1 MSKEEREPMSG
12 PKKSL
17 CRLSYAELDEL
28 LERSSILEGNQ
39 AEAFAEALREVA
51 LYGSEPRLQITHSK
65 ALLRRMEVTRDF
77 QETLILSHIQESV
90 PSFYLS
96 LALRHIFARGLVIAA
111 SKNTTHAVLRRA
123 LTRLFKLPGFN
134 SCPVLQHCAAELFLS
149 AIGISQN
156 PAEAE
161 ELLRQLRQLPGIA
174 YCSTLQEMSEE
185 GARIVK
191 RGGRDPIVKID
202 LNQLMLTPLN
212 KIKRLFGMGDFRM
225 RVEFRGLEKY
235 DQAVVR
241 VPAFTEK
248 AARRAASKFIADFL
262 KNEIGQDSRSA
273 KILDVFPPGS
283 AWNPGGIQS

>member
-1 MSKEEREPMSG
+1 MSV

-28 LERSSILEGNQ
+28 LERSSILEGAQ
-39 AEAFAEALREVA
+39 AEAFAEALRDVA

-65 ALLRRMEVTRDF
+65 ALLSRMQTTSDF
-77 QETLILSHIQESV
+77 EETLILSHVQESL

-111 SKNTTHAVLRRA
+111 SKNPTHAVLRRA
-123 LTRLFKLPGFN
+123 LARLFKLPGFN
-134 SCPVLQHCAAELFLS
+134 SCPVLQHCAAELFLT

-161 ELLRQLRQLPGIA
+161 ELLRQLKQLPGMA
-174 YCSTLQEMSEE
+174 YCSELQGMAEK

-191 RGGRDPIVKID
+191 RGGSDPIVKID
-202 LNQLMLTPLN
+202 LNQLMMKPLN
-212 KIKRLFGMGDFRM
+212 KVKRLFGMGDFRM
-225 RVEFRGLEKY
+225 RVEFNGLERY
-235 DQAVVR
+235 EQAVVR

-248 AARRAASKFIADFL
+248 AARRAAGKFIADFL
-262 KNEIGQDSRSA
+262 KNETGQDSRSA

-283 AWNPGGIQS
+283 AWESGRHPILNLS

>member
-1 MSKEEREPMSG
+1 MSV

-28 LERSSILEGNQ
+28 LERSAILEGAQ

-65 ALLRRMEVTRDF
+65 ALLSRMTTTNDF
-77 QETLILSHIQESV
+77 EETLILSHVQESL

-96 LALRHIFARGLVIAA
+96 LALRHLFARGLVIAA
-111 SKNTTHAVLRRA
+111 SKNPTHAVLRRA
-123 LTRLFKLPGFN
+123 LARLFKLPGFN
-134 SCPVLQHCAAELFLS
+134 SCPVLQHCAAELFLT

-161 ELLRQLRQLPGIA
+161 ELLRQLKQLPGMA
-174 YCSTLQEMSEE
+174 YCPDLQAMAER
-185 GARIVK
+185 GARVVK

-202 LNQLMLTPLN
+202 LNQLMMKPLN
-212 KIKRLFGMGDFRM
+212 KVKRLFGMGDFRM
-225 RVEFRGLEKY
+225 RVEFNGLERY
-235 DQAVVR
+235 EQAVVR

-248 AARRAASKFIADFL
+248 AARRAAGKFIADFL
-262 KNEIGQDSRSA
+262 KNETGQDSRSA

-283 AWNPGGIQS
+283 AWESGRHPILNLS

>member
-1 MSKEEREPMSG
+1 MPL

-17 CRLSYAELDEL
+17 CRLTYAELDEL
-28 LERSSILEGNQ
+28 LERSSILEGAQ

-65 ALLRRMEVTRDF
+65 ALLRRMEVTTDF
-77 QETLILSHIQESV
+77 QETLILSHIQESL

-111 SKNTTHAVLRRA
+111 SKGPTHSVLRRA
-123 LTRLFKLPGFN
+123 LARLFKLPGFN

-149 AIGISQN
+149 AIGLSVN
-156 PAEAE
+156 PAEGE
-161 ELLRQLRQLPGIA
+161 ELLRQLKQLPGMA
-174 YCSTLQEMSEE
+174 YCSDLQAMAEK
-185 GARIVK
+185 GARIIK

-202 LNQLMLTPLN
+202 LNQLMLAPIN
-212 KIKRLFGMGDFRM
+212 RVKRLFGMGDFRM
-225 RVEFRGLEKY
+225 RIEFNGLERY
-235 DQAVVR
+235 EQAVVR

-248 AARRAASKFIADFL
+248 AARRAAGKFIADFL
-262 KNEIGQDSRSA
+262 KNETGQDSRSA

-283 AWNPGGIQS
+283 AWESGRHPILNLS